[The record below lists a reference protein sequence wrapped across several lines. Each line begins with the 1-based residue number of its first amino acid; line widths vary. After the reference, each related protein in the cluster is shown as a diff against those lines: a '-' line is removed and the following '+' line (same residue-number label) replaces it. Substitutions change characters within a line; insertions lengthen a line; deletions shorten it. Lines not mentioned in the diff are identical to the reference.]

1 MRKYEAPEM
10 EVIELNVENVFT
22 ALAGGSLEGLESPGD
37 GTDVGDV
44 KDIFGW

>member
-10 EVIELNVENVFT
+10 EVIELNLENIITTLVV
-22 ALAGGSLEGLESPGD
+22 GSLEGVESPGD

-44 KDIFGW
+44 NDIFGW